1 MDIIRHLFI
10 PHHKNNFKAKVIQLH
25 SLATYLIFFM
35 IIGFAVNQVNSRTN
49 VLGYATDITVDK
61 LLELTNEEREKAGL
75 SPLTY
80 NEQLAAAAESKAK
93 DMFNHDY
100 WSHYGPDGAT
110 PWSFILSSGYK
121 YEYAGENLAKN
132 FMFSDG
138 VVQAWMDSP
147 THRENILR
155 SEYQEIGF
163 AIVNGVL
170 NGEETTLVV
179 QMFGTPFGGVIA
191 DANAAETAQQPAG
204 EAQVQEEA
212 PAPQT
217 QPVEEPAPIV
227 INKPGLQTSVLA
239 NNVTEFK
246 PSILKIFYN
255 TNLLFIGFLMVAFAL
270 DLFVAV
276 KLNVVHLRVTGKHLV
291 HILFLGFMAAGL
303 LIVAQ
308 GKIL

>member
-10 PHHKNNFKAKVIQLH
+10 PHHKNNFKAKVIHLH

-35 IIGFAVNQVNSRTN
+35 IIGFAVNQVNNRTN
-49 VLGYATDITVDK
+49 VLGYATDITVEK
-61 LLELTNEEREKAGL
+61 LLELTNKEREKAGL
-75 SPLTY
+75 EPLTY
-80 NEQLAAAAESKAK
+80 NDQLAAAAQSKAK
-93 DMFNHDY
+93 DMFTHDY

-110 PWSFILSSGYK
+110 PWGFILASGYK

-155 SEYQEIGF
+155 SEYKEIGF
-163 AIVNGVL
+163 AIVNGML

-179 QMFGTPFGGVIA
+179 QMFGSPFGGVVA
-191 DANAAETAQQPAG
+191 DANAAETAQNPA
-204 EAQVQEEA
+204 ESAPEQEPVQVQEGN
-212 PAPQT
+212 
-217 QPVEEPAPIV
+217 EPAPIV
-227 INKPGLQTSVLA
+227 INKPEIQTSVLA
-239 NNVTEFK
+239 NNIKDFQ
-246 PSILKIFYN
+246 PSILKLVYN
-255 TNLLFIGFLMVAFAL
+255 TNMLFIVFLMVAFAL

-276 KLNVVHLRVTGKHLV
+276 KLNVVHLRIGGKHLI
-291 HILFLGFMAAGL
+291 HILFLGFMVAGL